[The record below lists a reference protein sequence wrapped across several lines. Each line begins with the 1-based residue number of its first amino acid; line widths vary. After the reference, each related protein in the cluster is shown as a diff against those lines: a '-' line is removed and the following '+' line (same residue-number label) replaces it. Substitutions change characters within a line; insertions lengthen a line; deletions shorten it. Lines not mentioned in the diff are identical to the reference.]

1 MFQRLHHSKLVA
13 YTALTTPSKRKLEQ
27 SSCSTAA
34 RQMRLNQCGLRA
46 SSVSQATV
54 DRLVVDFVTEA
65 LLPFSVVGLPSFER
79 LVTGLQPSRT
89 VLCRKTVM
97 ARIGQSAYM
106 QLRRVLVIICF
117 FIIIVCNLVLYDVYF
132 FLGLWYYNYVDIN
145 MGFLC
150 HSDFLCGK

>member
-1 MFQRLHHSKLVA
+1 MFQRLHHSKLAA

-65 LLPFSVVGLPSFER
+65 LLPFSVVCLPSFKR

-89 VLCRKTVM
+89 VLCRKTLM
-97 ARIGQSAYM
+97 ARIGQSSYM
-106 QLRRVLVIICF
+106 QLRRVGLLVIICF

-145 MGFLC
+145 MGFLG
-150 HSDFLCGK
+150 HS